1 MEPEGPQSIEHP
13 ATAGCRVPLRLL
25 SLRGLLV
32 AECLLSSSKSNQE
45 VTETLELFRLTFNAN

>member
-1 MEPEGPQSIEHP
+1 MEPGGLQSIEHP
-13 ATAGCRVPLRLL
+13 ATAGCGVPPWLL